1 MKTLNIVFKAL
12 GDPSRMEILRLLRE
26 KDMSPSEMLQHMDSS
41 QPTLSHHLDMLKRA
55 NLVDCER
62 KGQFIYYSLNMSV
75 FEMAM
80 EYLMKFTRRR

>member
-26 KDMSPSEMLQHMDSS
+26 KDMSPSEILQHMDSS
-41 QPTLSHHLDMLKRA
+41 QPTLSHHLDVLKRA